1 MFATHIDHLSTLTEK
16 INSDHDINEITDSFI
31 SIMQNAS
38 SCMTKVKKKQKL
50 IVYTQT
56 QIKKPGLIQIVI
68 MPDYFLKR
76 LETNTP
82 KTKVMQSYEMNFYTQ
97 NQITIKLSVIKNLSI
112 KQVKKTN

>member
-1 MFATHIDHLSTLTEK
+1 
-16 INSDHDINEITDSFI
+16 
-31 SIMQNAS
+31 
-38 SCMTKVKKKQKL
+38 
-50 IVYTQT
+50 
-56 QIKKPGLIQIVI
+56 

-97 NQITIKLSVIKNLSI
+97 NQFTIKLSVIKNLSL